1 MSNYYA
7 IIPAA
12 GSGTRFKGLK
22 QFLKLEGKTLLE
34 HALTPFV
41 ESGWFKK
48 IIVCLPLDFP
58 PLPNL
63 PLGLPSVALPPGE
76 RGFSMPSQGRGGTTI
91 EYIAGGKSRF
101 ESVYKG
107 FLELFF
113 KPGDFVLIHDAAR
126 PLVSQKLIKKVMEA
140 LKNNSAVVPVLPLVD
155 TIKKMSNHFVVETL
169 DRSQLGAAQTPQG
182 FSCDLL
188 GRLYKQYSSQGA
200 NFTDEAMMVE
210 ASGEKVYVVEG
221 EKENIKITTEEDLE
235 YASWYWLR
243 RS

>member
-1 MSNYYA
+1 MSYYC

-48 IIVCLPLDFP
+48 IIVCLPSDHLKDVV
-58 PLPNL
+58 LPKWD
-63 PLGLPSVALPPGE
+63 SV
-76 RGFSMPSQGRGGTTI
+76 SI
-91 EYIAGGKSRF
+91 IAGGKSRF

-107 FLELFF
+107 FLQLSF
-113 KPGDFVLIHDAAR
+113 KPGDSVLIHDAAR

-140 LKNNSAVVPVLPLVD
+140 LKSNSAVVPLLPLVD
-155 TIKKMSNHFVVETL
+155 TIKKMSNHFIVETL

-200 NFTDEAMMVE
+200 HFTDEAMMVE

>member
-1 MSNYYA
+1 MSYYC

-34 HALTPFV
+34 QALTPFA

-48 IIVCLPLDFP
+48 IVVCLPPGYLNKIT
-58 PLPNL
+58 LPKWD
-63 PLGLPSVALPPGE
+63 SV
-76 RGFSMPSQGRGGTTI
+76 SI
-91 EYIAGGKSRF
+91 IAGGKSRF

-107 FLELFF
+107 FLQLSF

-126 PLVSQKLIKKVMEA
+126 PLVSQNLIKRVIDA
-140 LKNNSAVVPVLPLVD
+140 LKKSSAVIPVLPLVD
-155 TIKKMSNHFVVETL
+155 TIKKVQDGLVVRTL
-169 DRSQLGAAQTPQG
+169 DRKQLVAVQTPQG

-210 ASGEKVYVVEG
+210 TSGEKVYVVEG
-221 EKENIKITTEEDLE
+221 EKKNIKITTEEDLE
-235 YASWYWLR
+235 YARWHWLR